1 MADYVIKSNI
11 IFRNV
16 IFLWFLFSVH
26 SSIYNIGTVYDK
38 THHLNNL

>member
-16 IFLWFLFSVH
+16 IFFGSTTILMEK
-26 SSIYNIGTVYDK
+26 GK
-38 THHLNNL
+38 TEQTS